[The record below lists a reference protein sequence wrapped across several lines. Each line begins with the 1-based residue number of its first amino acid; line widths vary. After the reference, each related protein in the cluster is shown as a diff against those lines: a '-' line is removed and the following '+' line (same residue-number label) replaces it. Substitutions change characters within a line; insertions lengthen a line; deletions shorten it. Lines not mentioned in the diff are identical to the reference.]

1 MPTGTDYQTPVRD
14 RSSNPLVTVCPTSPY
29 LTWVPGP
36 PGRLPGM
43 ANKARKRKVTPT
55 PAPVPDTPTE
65 LRIGVAALFG
75 LGVGALATPLDRTV
89 QAALLIGFLGAGLL
103 WIFSHPYR
111 RDVRTAVESRG
122 HRYATKFSQLI
133 PLLPLWFALM
143 LVPGFELDNWF
154 AGLGIAVVG
163 AAYSWL
169 IIPFI
174 DGTKNAEKLPVRS

>member
-1 MPTGTDYQTPVRD
+1 
-14 RSSNPLVTVCPTSPY
+14 
-29 LTWVPGP
+29 
-36 PGRLPGM
+36 M

-65 LRIGVAALFG
+65 LRIGAAALFG

-111 RDVRTAVESRG
+111 RDVRKAVESRG
-122 HRYATKFSQLI
+122 HRYTTKFSQLI
-133 PLLPLWFALM
+133 PLLPLWLALM
-143 LVPGFELDNWF
+143 LVPGFELGNWF

-174 DGTKNAEKLPVRS
+174 DGTRNAEKLPVTS